1 MLTGEAIAK
10 MVDFSAGK
18 LHDVDH
24 LLHVF
29 GLAKAIAE
37 GEGLD
42 AGTLHVIELTAVVHD
57 IACPLC
63 RKKYGSAPGKLQ
75 EKESAPLVREFFAG
89 TDEPQETVA
98 RIAPHVRAGGRRG
111 APGYPGGGL
120 AGEHVRG
127 RARRQ
132 ARAHGPGAVL
142 WHEDRACA
150 VCGHVCAR
158 GVATH
163 GGARRYGGVRR
174 ARRRPGAPMREA
186 RVCLT
191 YQP

>member
-1 MLTGEAIAK
+1 MLSGEAIAK

-89 TDEPQETVA
+89 TDEPQETVE
-98 RIAPHVRAGGRRG
+98 RIAWVVSHHHTYEPVDGAVHQVILEADWLVNTSEAVRDGRP
-111 APGYPGGGL
+111 APTGPAPFFGTRTGL
-120 AGEHVRG
+120 ALF
-127 RARRQ
+127 A
-132 ARAHGPGAVL
+132 AM
-142 WHEDRACA
+142 
-150 VCGHVCAR
+150 
-158 GVATH
+158 VAP
-163 GGARRYGGVRR
+163 A
-174 ARRRPGAPMREA
+174 A
-186 RVCLT
+186 
-191 YQP
+191 

>member
-10 MVDFSAGK
+10 MVDFSAGN

-42 AGTLHVIELTAVVHD
+42 AETLHAIELAAVVHD

-75 EKESAPLVREFFAG
+75 EIAG
-89 TDEPQETVA
+89 TDEPQETVE
-98 RIAPHVRAGGRRG
+98 RIAWVVSHHHTYEPVDGAVHQVILEADWLVNTSEGVRDGRP
-111 APGYPGGGL
+111 APTRPAPFFATKTGL
-120 AGEHVRG
+120 ALF
-127 RARRQ
+127 A
-132 ARAHGPGAVL
+132 AMFP
-142 WHEDRACA
+142 
-150 VCGHVCAR
+150 
-158 GVATH
+158 
-163 GGARRYGGVRR
+163 
-174 ARRRPGAPMREA
+174 PMA
-186 RVCLT
+186 
-191 YQP
+191 Q

>member
-10 MVDFSAGK
+10 MVDFSAGN

-89 TDEPQETVA
+89 TDEPQETVE
-98 RIAPHVRAGGRRG
+98 RIAWVVSHHHTYEPVD
-111 APGYPGGGL
+111 
-120 AGEHVRG
+120 
-127 RARRQ
+127 
-132 ARAHGPGAVL
+132 GAVHQVIL
-142 WHEDRACA
+142 
-150 VCGHVCAR
+150 
-158 GVATH
+158 
-163 GGARRYGGVRR
+163 
-174 ARRRPGAPMREA
+174 EA
-186 RVCLT
+186 DWLVNT
-191 YQP
+191 S

>member
-10 MVDFSAGK
+10 MVDFSAGN

-42 AGTLHVIELTAVVHD
+42 AETLHAIELAAVVHD

-75 EKESAPLVREFFAG
+75 EKESAPLVHCVGR
-89 TDEPQETVA
+89 VA
-98 RIAPHVRAGGRRG
+98 PPHLRAGGGRG
-111 APGYPGGGL
+111 APGDPGGGL
-120 AGEHVRG
+120 AGQHVR
-127 RARRQ
+127 RSARRQ
-132 ARAHGPGAVL
+132 ARAHEAGAVFC
-142 WHEDRACA
+142 HEDRAWA
-150 VCGHVCAR
+150 VCGDVSAR
-158 GVATH
+158 GAVAAH
-163 GGARRYGGVRR
+163 GTRDEAET
-174 ARRRPGAPMREA
+174 APPPVAPTREA
-186 RVCLT
+186 RIYLT

>member
-10 MVDFSAGK
+10 MVDFSAGN

-42 AGTLHVIELTAVVHD
+42 AETLHVIELAAVVHD

-75 EKESAPLVREFFAG
+75 ERESAPLVREFFAG
-89 TDEPQETVA
+89 TDEPQETVE
-98 RIAPHVRAGGRRG
+98 RIAWVVSHHHTYEPV
-111 APGYPGGGL
+111 
-120 AGEHVRG
+120 E
-127 RARRQ
+127 
-132 ARAHGPGAVL
+132 GAVHQVIL
-142 WHEDRACA
+142 EADWLVNTSE
-150 VCGHVCAR
+150 
-158 GVATH
+158 
-163 GGARRYGGVRR
+163 GVRDG
-174 ARRRPGAPMREA
+174 RPAPTRPAPFFATRTGLGLFAAMFPPVA
-186 RVCLT
+186 
-191 YQP
+191 Q